1 LSLSII
7 IITGYSGSGISS
19 SLAALEDAGF
29 YCVDN
34 LPVVFLTKF
43 LELPIER
50 GSDIAGLAFGM
61 DVREKGFIE
70 GHAAVFADLRKR
82 GIDFKI
88 IFLEAAEAVLVQRY
102 KETRRHHP
110 LSRGRPL
117 VECIRNEKDQL
128 RQLREEADLII
139 NTTHLSVHQLKAQ
152 ITDIAR
158 RYQQP
163 AGMHILL
170 MSFGF
175 KFGLPAEA
183 DMVTDVRFVTN
194 PYFVP
199 ELKALDGEAE
209 PVADFVLAQ
218 PETTLFLKKYI
229 DLLDYLL
236 PLYEKE
242 GKKYLTLAVGC
253 TGGRHRSMPLAR
265 HLYRH
270 WQAGPWRV
278 ELMHREIHQPQK
290 TGPALIRYNTG
301 IIKVSSRKTPTIRLH
316 YDRYRCRHP
325 QSTGTGPDRGL
336 RVHPR
341 SAGSGRCSGLHRP
354 EGRRGQPAQ

>member
-1 LSLSII
+1 MSLSII

-19 SLAALEDAGF
+19 ALAAFEDAGF

-34 LPVVFLTKF
+34 LPVVFLPKF

-61 DVREKGFIE
+61 DVREKGFIAA
-70 GHAAVFADLRKR
+70 HAAVFADLRKR
-82 GIDFKI
+82 GTDFKI
-88 IFLEAAEAVLVQRY
+88 IFLEAAEPVLVQRY

-117 VECIRNEKDQL
+117 VECIRCEKDQL
-128 RQLREEADLII
+128 QQLREEADLII

-158 RYQQP
+158 RYKQP
-163 AGMHILL
+163 AGMHIVVL
-170 MSFGF
+170 SFGF
-175 KFGLPAEA
+175 KFGLPGEA
-183 DMVTDVRFVTN
+183 DLVIDVRFITN

-209 PVADFVLAQ
+209 AVGRFVLAQ
-218 PETTLFLKKYI
+218 AETAVFVKKYV

-242 GKKYLTLAVGC
+242 GKKYLTLAIGC
-253 TGGRHRSMPLAR
+253 TGGRHRSVAMAR
-265 HLYRH
+265 HLYDH
-270 WQAGPWRV
+270 LLAGPWNV
-278 ELMHREIHQPQK
+278 ELIHRDIHLP
-290 TGPALIRYNTG
+290 
-301 IIKVSSRKTPTIRLH
+301 
-316 YDRYRCRHP
+316 
-325 QSTGTGPDRGL
+325 
-336 RVHPR
+336 
-341 SAGSGRCSGLHRP
+341 
-354 EGRRGQPAQ
+354 